1 MNHPTKKQMIANR
14 KVLVLVAALIL
25 GIRMA
30 PMAEAADMEKSE
42 LCPVVGDTAEL
53 IMKARQAGMP
63 MSQLMGLV
71 SESAE
76 GATQRVNSAM
86 VLAAYKVPKYSG
98 AKYQASAAHD
108 LRTEFELM
116 CYQSDRK

>member
-1 MNHPTKKQMIANR
+1 MKAIKTLIA
-14 KVLVLVAALIL
+14 AALIA
-25 GIRMA
+25 GSMSA
-30 PMAEAADMEKSE
+30 TAEEAAMEKSE
-42 LCPVVGDTAEL
+42 LCPVIGDTAEM

-71 SESAE
+71 SESME
-76 GATQRVNSAM
+76 GSMQRASSAM